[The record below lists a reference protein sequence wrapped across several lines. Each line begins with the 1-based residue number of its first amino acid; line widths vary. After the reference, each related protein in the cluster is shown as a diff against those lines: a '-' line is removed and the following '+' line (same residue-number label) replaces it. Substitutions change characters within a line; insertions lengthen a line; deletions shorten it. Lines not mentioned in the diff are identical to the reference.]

1 MQTVLV
7 ILAILFWLVA
17 GFYVLVLATTSSVVL
32 QELIIVVSAGFGT
45 LFLVLAR
52 MITYWERQAKAAEHS
67 AARLDAMHRT
77 LQGNASQT

>member
-7 ILAILFWLVA
+7 VLAILFWLVA
-17 GFYVLVLATTSSVVL
+17 GFYVLVLATMSSVVL

-52 MITYWERQAKAAEHS
+52 MITYAERQTKAAEHS

-77 LQGNASQT
+77 LLDQGA